1 VSVLTAY
8 SRFRFLWGAV
18 DWEGGSES
26 PYTTAQTGT
35 TLGTSA
41 APGVGVGVRRCV
53 LTFDRTAEIAGADDA
68 ECHFDF
74 LNITGGDPDD
84 TWTPTD
90 YTTLEGYLDTW
101 YGSVKSRLTQYQT
114 LSGYRWYRHGPGI
127 NPPNPAERVTTRSVA
142 GTSTADAL
150 PPQCAVSH
158 TFRTG
163 VRKSW
168 GRTYVPGLTEGYSS
182 AAGTILATD
191 VDAFANALATLYAS
205 SNSHDFPMVVVSF
218 HLSAV
223 LAIEAVEVDSLI
235 DTIRRRRWKHA
246 AYRKIINT

>member
-1 VSVLTAY
+1 LRDLPQVGGHGISAVFRDNGRPSRYGLECVPEIRSGSRRLTGGLVVSVLTAY

-26 PYTTAQTGT
+26 PYTTAQTGA

-150 PPQCAVSH
+150 PPQCAS
-158 TFRTG
+158 TLSPTPSPRSTRARTATTSLW
-163 VRKSW
+163 SW
-168 GRTYVPGLTEGYSS
+168 SPSTS
-182 AAGTILATD
+182 APCWP
-191 VDAFANALATLYAS
+191 S
-205 SNSHDFPMVVVSF
+205 K
-218 HLSAV
+218 
-223 LAIEAVEVDSLI
+223 
-235 DTIRRRRWKHA
+235 RW
-246 AYRKIINT
+246 RWTR